1 LIEATVRRRIQRG
14 PCDKETGCDG
24 RVYVYLDLLGDMSEP
39 ESQVH
44 RDLPEE
50 ELVEEMRDRV
60 ALLERAQERRS
71 VGAERYQ
78 QIAAGL
84 TQTNNRLSTRL
95 LEQEAPIA
103 LSSPS
108 QASEVPA
115 QDVSGASSGGASP
128 VRTREPRSYGQ
139 GTQEPSGR
147 SWWRRVFGG
156 DGPCMCI

>member
-1 LIEATVRRRIQRG
+1 M
-14 PCDKETGCDG
+14 
-24 RVYVYLDLLGDMSEP
+24 YLDLLGDMSEP

-60 ALLERAQERRS
+60 PLLERAQERRS

-95 LEQEAPIA
+95 LEQETPIVLFA
-103 LSSPS
+103 PS

-115 QDVSGASSGGASP
+115 QDVSGASPGGARQSARGSRGP
-128 VRTREPRSYGQ
+128 TVRVPRSRLGAP
-139 GTQEPSGR
+139 GGGES
-147 SWWRRVFGG
+147 SGG